1 MSAEN
6 FRMTQ
11 SAGLKGGRDEH
22 VREGPSAM
30 KKAPNDVD
38 RHVGARVR
46 MRRILLGFSQEKLAD
61 ALGLTFQQV
70 QKYEKGTNRISASRL
85 QQISGALGVP
95 IDFFYSDGAPAGE
108 VGGFADAGKPGYE
121 ADMMTTDGLKLLRAF
136 NAIEDPQ
143 TRKRLVE
150 LAQTLSTSADRKD
163 RSA

>member
-1 MSAEN
+1 
-6 FRMTQ
+6 
-11 SAGLKGGRDEH
+11 
-22 VREGPSAM
+22 M

-95 IDFFYSDGAPAGE
+95 IDFFYSDGTSANEA
-108 VGGFADAGKPGYE
+108 GGFADSGKPGYD
-121 ADMMTTDGLKLLRAF
+121 ADMMTSDGLKLLKAF
-136 NAIEDPQ
+136 NAIQDPQ
-143 TRKRLVE
+143 TRRRIVE
-150 LAQTLSTSADRKD
+150 LAQTLSTSTDRKD
-163 RSA
+163 RSS

>member
-1 MSAEN
+1 
-6 FRMTQ
+6 
-11 SAGLKGGRDEH
+11 
-22 VREGPSAM
+22 M

-95 IDFFYSDGAPAGE
+95 IDFFYSDGAPASE
-108 VGGFADAGKPGYE
+108 AGGFAESGKPGYE
-121 ADMMTTDGLKLLRAF
+121 ADMMTADGLKLLRGVQRHPGPA
-136 NAIEDPQ
+136 D
-143 TRKRLVE
+143 
-150 LAQTLSTSADRKD
+150 AQAHRRARADAEHLD
-163 RSA
+163 GPDGSFCITDTFA

>member
-1 MSAEN
+1 
-6 FRMTQ
+6 
-11 SAGLKGGRDEH
+11 
-22 VREGPSAM
+22 M

-95 IDFFYSDGAPAGE
+95 IDFFYGDGAPASE
-108 VGGFADAGKPGYE
+108 VGGFAESGKAGYE
-121 ADMMTTDGLKLLRAF
+121 ADMMTADGLKLLRAF
-136 NAIEDPQ
+136 NAIRDPQ
-143 TRKRLVE
+143 TRKRIVE
-150 LAQTLSTSADRKD
+150 LTQTLSTSTNRTD